1 MWAMGLSLLTS
12 KTTWIVVVAAIIT
25 IFVGALLY
33 KNQSL
38 KSTIAEKETEIV
50 SLQAQLDNAKQ
61 AIAGYKGTLEGKDT
75 EIKSTQA
82 QIIAGNIAI
91 KSYKERMDK
100 ANEILLKAKC
110 VPADEKTG
118 VLDAQST
125 DEVIDA
131 LNCLAGNSCERMLPK
146 TKDSN

>member
-1 MWAMGLSLLTS
+1 MWTMAISLLTS
-12 KTTWIVVVAAIIT
+12 KTTWIVVAVVIIT

-50 SLQAQLDNAKQ
+50 SLQAQLDSAKQ
-61 AIAGYKGTLEGKDT
+61 AIAGYKGTVEGKDT

-82 QIIAGNIAI
+82 QITASNIAI
-91 KSYKERMDK
+91 KSYKDRMDK

-118 VLDAQST
+118 VLDVESN

-131 LNCLAGNSCERMLPK
+131 LNCLAGGSCERMLPK
-146 TKDSN
+146 AASQN